1 MKKENLTGKCL
12 NKVRTLTIETYIVNC
27 IEFENIDNPIWILSI
42 LKHDLL
48 FKKIIFSPS

>member
-1 MKKENLTGKCL
+1 MPH
-12 NKVRTLTIETYIVNC
+12 KVRILTIENIVNC

-48 FKKIIFSPS
+48 FKKDNISLLSTSVYTVKD